1 MLTLNSPRHPAQV
14 QDCFLVSFESQSIPV
29 LILHI
34 ELVHGSKT
42 HDPTADKHYVPDI
55 HHAKHLDAFDAVLQ
69 RIHGAWTRHCG
80 ANQPLWC
87 TQLPVLI
94 LHIELMHGSKT
105 HDPTADKHYV
115 PDIHH
120 AEPLDAFDAVLQ
132 RIHGAWTRH
141 CGANQSLWCTR
152 RQALR
157 ARYTS
162 CRAPRCN

>member
-1 MLTLNSPRHPAQV
+1 M
-14 QDCFLVSFESQSIPV
+14 F
-29 LILHI
+29 
-34 ELVHGSKT
+34 
-42 HDPTADKHYVPDI
+42 PTADKHYVPDI
-55 HHAKHLDAFDAVLQ
+55 HHAEPLDAFDAVLQ

-94 LHIELMHGSKT
+94 LHIELVHGSKT

-132 RIHGAWTRH
+132 SAFMVRGLDIVAQISRFGAPNYRF
-141 CGANQSLWCTR
+141 
-152 RQALR
+152 
-157 ARYTS
+157 
-162 CRAPRCN
+162 